1 MNTNESRATVT
12 FAGREVAVNEA
23 DGEKMRFALI
33 DYLSRALDPEQQ
45 KEAARLTKAT
55 PRVEDGQL
63 RIGSWLFEAR
73 DSGLVLAQ
81 TLSDTPA
88 ALVLQLAYLEGE
100 TGGPWRVTRHGEEV
114 FHFE

>member
-1 MNTNESRATVT
+1 MNNETRATVT
-12 FAGREVAVNEA
+12 VAGREVAVSET
-23 DGEKMRFALI
+23 DGEKMRLALI
-33 DYLSRALDPEQQ
+33 DYASRAPDAELQ

-73 DSGLVLAQ
+73 DSGLVLAR

-88 ALVLQLAYLEGE
+88 ALVLQLAYVEGE
-100 TGGPWRVTRHGEEV
+100 PGGGWRVTRHGEEV